1 MRLRNL
7 KIKDAPLMLE
17 WMHDEEIVGQLH
29 SNFKEKTV
37 NDCINF
43 INHSLNDK
51 ESVHKAIVSENDEY
65 LGTVSLKNIDRKNK
79 TAEFAIVI
87 RKKVMGKSYSWFGM
101 REILKIGFE
110 KEKLSRIYWCVSRE
124 NKRAC
129 KFYDKHNFREYNELD
144 SSILES
150 YKGTENLKW
159 YFIDSESFADF
170 YNNGASE
177 LAKIIKIRTVQTEKS
192 GQLSFVE
199 NIKDIPFEI
208 KRIYYLTKVGEGF
221 KRGFHAHKN
230 LKQLLFCPYG
240 KINIILDDGLKKEE
254 VLLDDPSKGILIEKP
269 LWREMAWIESN
280 SVLMVLASDYYS
292 EDDYIRD
299 YNAFLSFQKS
309 GK

>member
-7 KIKDAPLMLE
+7 NIKDAPLMLE

-29 SNFKEKTV
+29 SNFKEKTAD
-37 NDCINF
+37 DCINF
-43 INHSLNDK
+43 INHSLNDI
-51 ESVHKAIVSENDEY
+51 ENVHKAIVSENDEY

-87 RKKVMGKSYSWFGM
+87 RKKAMGKSYSWFGM
-101 REILKIGFE
+101 REILKVGFE

-129 KFYDKHNFREYNELD
+129 KFYDKHNFGEYNELD
-144 SSILES
+144 SSILER

-159 YFIDSESFADF
+159 YFINSESFVDF
-170 YNNGASE
+170 YNNGASK

-221 KRGFHAHKN
+221 KRGFHAHKS

-254 VLLDDPSKGILIEKP
+254 ILLDDPSEGILIEKP

-280 SVLMVLASDYYS
+280 SVLMVLASDFYS

-299 YNAFLSFQKS
+299 YDAFLNFQKS